1 MSPLKLFIK
10 YMVSLRCKMVVM
22 AELDK
27 LGLYYRK
34 VELGEVEVM
43 GRLTAE
49 QKALLK
55 KALLKSGLVLMDD
68 KDAIL
73 VEKIKNAVIEVIHY
87 AEDAIKINFS
97 TFLSEKLNLS
107 YPYLSN
113 FFSEATGVT
122 IEQFVIA
129 NKIER
134 VKELL
139 LYDELSLTE
148 ISYQLNYS
156 SVAHLS
162 NQFRKVTGLTP
173 TFYKKL
179 SRKKRVA
186 LEDL

>member
-1 MSPLKLFIK
+1 
-10 YMVSLRCKMVVM
+10 MVSLRCKMVVM

-34 VELGEVEVM
+34 VELGEVEVK
-43 GRLTAE
+43 GSLTEE
-49 QKALLK
+49 QKELLK
-55 KALLKSGLVLMDD
+55 ESLLKAGLVLMDD

-73 VEKIKNAVIEVIHY
+73 VERIKSVVIEIIHY
-87 AEDAIKINFS
+87 SEDTIKINFS
-97 TFLSEKLNLS
+97 AYLSEKLHLN

-113 FFSEATGVT
+113 FFSEATGTT
-122 IEQFVIA
+122 IEQFIIA

-139 LYDELSLTE
+139 LYDQLSLTE
-148 ISYQLNYS
+148 ISYKLNYS

-173 TFYKKL
+173 SYYKKL
-179 SRKKRVA
+179 SNKKRIA